1 MKKIWESPKH
11 TFEDEEMTTEEQ
23 IFVFEYE
30 DEEEA
35 EDFAMLAYR
44 EQLSELGLKEEA
56 TPDNEHGKI
65 HRYSIDPGDSFV
77 IVQASTFVW

>member
-1 MKKIWESPKH
+1 MKKIWESAERVIK
-11 TFEDEEMTTEEQ
+11 DEEMTTGEQ

-56 TPDNEHGKI
+56 TPDSEHGKI
-65 HRYSIDPGDSFV
+65 HRYSIDPSDSFV
-77 IVQASTFVW
+77 IVQASTFIW